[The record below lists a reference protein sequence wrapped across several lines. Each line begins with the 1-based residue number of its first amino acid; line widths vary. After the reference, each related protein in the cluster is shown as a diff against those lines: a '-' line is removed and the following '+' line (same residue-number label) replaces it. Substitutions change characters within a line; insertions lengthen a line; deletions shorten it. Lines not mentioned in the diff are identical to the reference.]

1 MFLANSKHFK
11 SVAIWGG
18 AISSAAA
25 ALSLIKFPPVV
36 AYGIVAGAVLGIFNI
51 WSIVRLVEALAGAAA
66 AGPAP
71 AKASKSLSVSMHVIK
86 LVLIFVALFILV
98 SLKLVNL
105 FALLAGFTVI
115 LVVNLFAGLSALRD
129 GSTGS

>member
-18 AISSAAA
+18 AISAAAA
-25 ALSLIKFPPVV
+25 ALSLIKFPPTV
-36 AYGIVAGAVLGIFNI
+36 AYGIIAGAVLGIFNI

-66 AGPAP
+66 VGLAP
-71 AKASKSLSVSMHVIK
+71 GRAAKSISVVMHMIK
-86 LVLIFVALFILV
+86 LVLVFIILFILV
-98 SLKLVNL
+98 KFNLVNL

-115 LVVNLFAGLSALRD
+115 LLVNLFAGLSGLKENT
-129 GSTGS
+129 TGN

>member
-18 AISSAAA
+18 AISLAGAG
-25 ALSLIKFPPVV
+25 LSLIKFSPVV
-36 AYGIVAGAVLGIFNI
+36 AYGIIAGAVLGIFNI

-71 AKASKSLSVSMHVIK
+71 GRAAKSISVVMHMIK
-86 LVLIFVALFILV
+86 LILVFAILFILV
-98 SLKLVNL
+98 KFQLVDL

-115 LVVNLFAGLSALRD
+115 LVVNLFAGLSGLKED
-129 GSTGS
+129 TTGN

>member
-18 AISSAAA
+18 VISSAAA
-25 ALSLIKFPPVV
+25 SLSLIKFPPVV
-36 AYGIVAGAVLGIFNI
+36 AYGIIAGAILGLFNI

-66 AGPAP
+66 AGQAP
-71 AKASKSLSVSMHVIK
+71 GRAAKSISVVMHMIK
-86 LVLIFVALFILV
+86 LILVFIILFILV
-98 SLKLVNL
+98 KFQLVNL

-115 LVVNLFAGLSALRD
+115 LVVNLFAGLSGLKEDTA
-129 GSTGS
+129 GH

>member
-18 AISSAAA
+18 AISAAGA
-25 ALSLIKFPPVV
+25 ALSLTIFPPVV
-36 AYGIVAGAVLGIFNI
+36 AYGIIAGAVLGIFNI

-66 AGPAP
+66 AGQAP
-71 AKASKSLSVSMHVIK
+71 GRAAKSISVIMHVIK
-86 LVLIFVALFILV
+86 LVLVFIILFILV
-98 SLKLVNL
+98 KFKLVDL

-115 LVVNLFAGLSALRD
+115 LLVNLFAGLSGLKENT
-129 GSTGS
+129 TGN